1 MLHIIWVL
9 LKIIG
14 WILLAILAILILLL
28 CIVLFTAVRYQA
40 EAVSK
45 GGKDSI
51 KARVRVSWF
60 FRLVQVAVRYDGGK
74 VKYDIRILKK
84 RISNRPEK
92 KETVSSDKK
101 GLAKMQDKP
110 KVVEETTTNEPK
122 VQKAKL
128 TGNEPEVQK
137 TETAPPKTEV
147 QKTEAVAAKT
157 EAQKTENV
165 VSKTEVQTKEISA
178 EKTETQGQNRAADES
193 KIEKASK
200 VTEKLRK
207 IKNKILSF
215 FQKIKYTLSKICD
228 KMKSLSEKKEKVLD
242 FFRDEVH
249 KKAFQ
254 KGKNVA
260 IRLLKI
266 LKPKHFQ
273 AHVVFGFEDPS
284 VTGKVLAGAAIL
296 YPFTGEG
303 LELQPDFEQAV
314 LKGKVYVKGKLRPIS
329 FLVQGLRLLLDK
341 RVRKTWHD
349 ARSFM
354 DASENAV

>member
-45 GGKDSI
+45 GGKDST

-60 FRLVQVAVRYDGGK
+60 FRLVQVTVRYDGGK

-84 RISNRPEK
+84 RISNRQEK
-92 KETVSSDKK
+92 KETVASDKK
-101 GLAKMQDKP
+101 ELSKTPDKP
-110 KVVEETTTNEPK
+110 ETAEEITADELK
-122 VQKAKL
+122 IQKIKL
-128 TGNEPEVQK
+128 TGNEPKEQK
-137 TETAPPKTEV
+137 TET
-147 QKTEAVAAKT
+147 
-157 EAQKTENV
+157 
-165 VSKTEVQTKEISA
+165 SA
-178 EKTETQGQNRAADES
+178 EKAEVRRQESSAGESDTKESSKAA
-193 KIEKASK
+193 EKF
-200 VTEKLRK
+200 RK

-228 KMKSLSEKKEKVLD
+228 KMKALSEKKEQVLD

-254 KGKNVA
+254 KGKSVA
-260 IRLLKI
+260 VRLLKS

-296 YPFTGEG
+296 YPFTGDG
-303 LELQPDFEQAV
+303 LDLQPDFEQAV

-349 ARSFM
+349 ARGFT